1 MTVYIE
7 YAFLQNFFLDGGL
20 LWLSHKVIKTPI
32 NRKRILL
39 SSLFGAIFAV
49 LYPLLR
55 LPSLLGTVLKI
66 AAGCLLC
73 MLAFGRIKSKKERR
87 GYFLFTTVFFSWSF
101 LFGGALNGVTQG
113 ISPDYVKTVLTPL
126 GFLVLS
132 VFCVYFSRKLYKR
145 SSILRQVY
153 DCVIRNGEKEAAAQ
167 GFLDSGNMVTKK
179 GIPVCFV
186 SPEIIYRLWG
196 GEILFSEK
204 GEGQV
209 RDEVAITTMTGSKK
223 VLLYKGSL
231 QIIAGEKRKEI
242 KEVYFAPSANMIS
255 REYMM
260 ILHSRIFDEG
270 EEV

>member
-20 LWLSHKVIKTPI
+20 LWLSHKATKTPMCW
-32 NRKRILL
+32 KRLLL

-73 MLAFGRIKSKKERR
+73 MLALGRIKSKKEWR
-87 GYFLFTTVFFSWSF
+87 GYFLFTAVFFSWSF
-101 LFGGALNGVTQG
+101 LFGGALNGVKQG
-113 ISPDYVKTVLTPL
+113 ISPNYIKTVFTPL

-132 VFCVYFSRKLYKR
+132 IFCVYFSRKLYKR

-153 DCVIRNGEKEAAAQ
+153 DCVIRNGEKEVIAQ
-167 GFLDSGNMVTKK
+167 GFLDSGNMATKR
-179 GIPVCFV
+179 GVPVCFV

-196 GEILFSEK
+196 DEILFK
-204 GEGQV
+204 GKEGGQV
-209 RDEVAITTMTGSKK
+209 RDELAITTLTGSKK

-231 QIIAGEKRKEI
+231 QIVEGEKRKEI
-242 KEVYFAPSANMIS
+242 KDVYFAPSANMIS
-255 REYMM
+255 REYTM